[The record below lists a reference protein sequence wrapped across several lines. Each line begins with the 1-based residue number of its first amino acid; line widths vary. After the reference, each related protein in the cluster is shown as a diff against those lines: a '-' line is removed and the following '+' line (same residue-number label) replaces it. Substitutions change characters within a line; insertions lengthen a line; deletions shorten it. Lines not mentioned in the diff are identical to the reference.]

1 MRLKSNIK
9 SKKRQSI
16 MFVIG
21 LLSEPLEDLV
31 SGGCISED
39 DTCIHSQDI
48 LDYGSHVQ
56 HVFGSPTGAE
66 AN

>member
-1 MRLKSNIK
+1 
-9 SKKRQSI
+9 

-31 SGGCISED
+31 SGVCISED
-39 DTCIHSQDI
+39 DTCTDSQDI

-56 HVFGSPTGAE
+56 HVLVSPTGAE
-66 AN
+66 AD